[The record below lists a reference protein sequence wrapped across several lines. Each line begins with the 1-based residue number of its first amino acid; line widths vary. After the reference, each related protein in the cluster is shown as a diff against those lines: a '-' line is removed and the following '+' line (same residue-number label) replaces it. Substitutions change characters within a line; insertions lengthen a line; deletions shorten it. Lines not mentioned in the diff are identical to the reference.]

1 MQVCTSLQTDNHAS
15 TPPLSF
21 LQTGCPSCRPT
32 NSVKALK
39 ALDDRAHI
47 CTEAPADL
55 HLDAGRV
62 QQLTGVGD
70 VLCVSASHRLRLALQ
85 LARLPPDVAQPTAHV
100 IAAAAA
106 AAAVRQLPVGQ
117 RRFCAAVDD
126 VNATLITDRDVN
138 QSICCDK
145 EARRLGYT
153 VRQIVRNTIHIHTPV

>member
-70 VLCVSASHRLRLALQ
+70 VLCVCSSHRLRLALQ
-85 LARLPPDVAQPTAHV
+85 LARLPPDVAQSTTHV
-100 IAAAAA
+100 IAAST
-106 AAAVRQLPVGQ
+106 AAVRQLPVAQ

-138 QSICCDK
+138 QSIYCDK
-145 EARRLGYT
+145 AARRMGYT
-153 VRQIVRNTIHIHTPV
+153 VRQIVRNTIHTHTPV